1 MTRHRAVE
9 GRKLM
14 VAARK
19 DHPRTPDRRDS
30 LCESWKGNLIE
41 CHEAADL
48 LRLPKTDKG
57 SKKVKLTGIVF
68 DFFVSL
74 SKIKISHSLIV

>member
-1 MTRHRAVE
+1 
-9 GRKLM
+9 M

-19 DHPRTPDRRDS
+19 DHPRTTDRRDS

-57 SKKVKLTGIVF
+57 SKKVKLAGIVF

-74 SKIKISHSLIV
+74 SEINISHSLIV